1 MIAGITV
8 ASRVL
13 GLLRWLVQAH
23 SVGART
29 IGEAYT
35 AANTVPNVLFEA
47 AAGGALAG
55 AVIPVLADPIERD
68 DRSDVQRI
76 ISATLGWTL
85 LVLIPLGLALA
96 AAAGPVAQVL
106 TQSAAQQHL
115 VRFFVQV
122 FALQVPLYG
131 LTVLAYAVLQAHKR
145 FFWPAFA
152 PILSSLVTIAAYLW
166 YGKLAGGELTD
177 AAALSTQ
184 ALAVLAWGTTAGVA
198 AMCIPAL
205 LAMRELRL
213 HLRPRLRFPA
223 GVAGRVR
230 SLALAGVAAV
240 AAQQLSVL
248 VMVVL
253 AGRGTAEGTWPVYQY
268 AQQVY
273 LLPYA
278 ILVVPLATSA
288 FPRLSAWR
296 ATGDLERFAR
306 LAAASMRGVLMV
318 AGAGAAAVVA
328 VAPAIALV
336 FGAIRP
342 EQAGVVVPA
351 MSRALSLMVP
361 GLLGFAVMYQG
372 SRTLYALERGR
383 SALVVNAI
391 GWGTVTVSALVLFA
405 AVGAD
410 GDVIAALSGSSS
422 IGMTVGG
429 AVTLVALGRAAG
441 RAALGGL
448 RRTLPVLVVCGV
460 AGAVAGRWMVD
471 SVLMFVG
478 AGIWS
483 ALGAGLGGAFLA
495 LVVVAAGLALGDR
508 QVLVGLVHRDQPG
521 PPSRTPPP
529 RTPPDHRAGR

>member
-1 MIAGITV
+1 MIAGITA

-23 SVGART
+23 SVGARA

-68 DRSDVQRI
+68 HRADVQRI
-76 ISATLGWTL
+76 VSATLGWTL
-85 LVLIPLGLALA
+85 LALVPLGVVLAV
-96 AAAGPVAQVL
+96 AAGPVAQVL
-106 TQSAAQQHL
+106 TQSVAQRQL
-115 VRFFVQV
+115 VRSFVQV

-152 PILSSLVTIAAYLW
+152 PVLSSLVTIAAYLW
-166 YGKLAGGELTD
+166 YGRLAGGELTD
-177 AAALSTQ
+177 PAAVSTQ

-205 LAMRELRL
+205 VAMRAL
-213 HLRPRLRFPA
+213 HLRLRPTLSFPP
-223 GVAGRVR
+223 GVATRVR
-230 SLALAGVAAV
+230 SLAFAGVAAV

-342 EQAGVVVPA
+342 EQAEVVVPT
-351 MSRALSLMVP
+351 MSRALTLMVP

-383 SALVVNAI
+383 AAMVVNAF
-391 GWGTVTVSALVLFA
+391 GWGTVTVCALLLFWV
-405 AVGAD
+405 VGAD
-410 GDVIAALSGSSS
+410 GDVIGALAASSS
-422 IGMTVGG
+422 IGMTIGG
-429 AVTLVALGRAAG
+429 VATVAMLGRAAG
-441 RAALGGL
+441 RSALGGL
-448 RRTLPVLVVCGV
+448 RRTVPVLLVCGV
-460 AGAVAGRWMVD
+460 VGAVTGRWMVS
-471 SVLMFVG
+471 SVLIFVG
-478 AGIWS
+478 PGIWS

-495 LVVVAAGLALGDR
+495 LVVVAAGLAIGDR
-508 QVLVGLVHRDQPG
+508 QVLVGLVHRDRLG
-521 PPSRTPPP
+521 PAPRKPPE
-529 RTPPDHRAGR
+529 HG